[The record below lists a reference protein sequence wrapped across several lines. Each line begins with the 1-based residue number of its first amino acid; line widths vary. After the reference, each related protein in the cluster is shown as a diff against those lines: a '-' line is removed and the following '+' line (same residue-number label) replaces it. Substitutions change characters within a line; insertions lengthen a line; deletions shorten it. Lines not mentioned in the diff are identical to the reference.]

1 MDRDEATQ
9 LAVAAALMAIAK
21 GINPGKVMADL
32 YEAGVEDGKAGVM
45 DDPQAYGLVGLPC

>member
-1 MDRDEATQ
+1 MDRQDAAQ

-32 YEAGVEDGKAGVM
+32 YEAGVEDGKEAVL
-45 DDPQAYGLVGLPC
+45 DDPQGYGLVGLPC